1 MSNRKARPKVVRA
14 AQPPPETITMSII
27 IPPDAPPFV
36 EGPLNDPIRAYGI
49 LRIGEKLLDAYY
61 DALREKMKNE
71 EPRIIVP
78 GTN

>member
-1 MSNRKARPKVVRA
+1 MTNRRAKKVVRA

-27 IPPDAPPFV
+27 IPPDAPPSV

-49 LRIGEKLLDAYY
+49 LKIGEKLLDAYY

-78 GTN
+78 TTH